1 MKTLYLMRHT
11 QKEENLNKDDYDI
24 ELTTKGLDDAQQMAK
39 ILKKE
44 NVVFDLIVSSPAK
57 RARLTAEIIAE
68 NTDYSKS
75 VMYNEVIYQAFLNE
89 LMETIS
95 YTYDNIDSLLIIG
108 HNPALASLAVNL
120 TTFREELKMGGIV
133 KITFDCNAWIDIAKY
148 NAKYISYMEPK

>member
-24 ELTTKGLDDAQQMAK
+24 NLTNKGLDDALQMAQR
-39 ILKKE
+39 LKDEK
-44 NVVFDLIVSSPAK
+44 VIIDLIVSSPAK
-57 RARLTAEIIAE
+57 RARLTAETIADTTE
-68 NTDYSKS
+68 YSKS

-95 YTYDNIDSLLIIG
+95 YTYDNVNSLMIVG

-133 KITFDCNAWIDIAKY
+133 KITFDCDSWIDIAKY
-148 NAKYISYMEPK
+148 NAKFISYIEPK